1 MIFPA
6 IAEMEKNAQSR
17 YGLVIMIAKRA
28 RQIADKAEK
37 EKIDLSEKPVTIA
50 VNEIA
55 SGRVSIRDFSNEEPD
70 HE

>member
-28 RQIADKAEK
+28 RQIAEKAEK